1 MLPISWLSSP
11 YDGGA
16 IIVNPW
22 HLLWIV
28 PLSVFLG
35 MFVASLLGAGDDYDL
50 EDDEKSESGLLTE
63 D

>member
-1 MLPISWLSSP
+1 MSPISWLPSP

-16 IIVNPW
+16 IIVNLW
-22 HLLWIV
+22 YLLWIV

-35 MFVASLLGAGDDYDL
+35 MFVSSLLGAGDDYDL

>member
-1 MLPISWLSSP
+1 MPFFMAPSP
-11 YDGGA
+11 LEGR
-16 IIVNPW
+16 IMNPL

-28 PLSVFLG
+28 PLSIFLG
-35 MFVASLLGAGDDYDL
+35 MFTASLLAAADDPE